1 MQDLG
6 LNLRIARIRRRETL
20 WSLGKKVNILPA
32 RLSEIERGQRIPT
45 PEVLEKIC
53 GVLGVNVV
61 EIQGSQQLENNR

>member
-6 LNLRIARIRRRETL
+6 LNLRIARIRERETL
-20 WSLGKKVNILPA
+20 WSLGKKINILPA

-53 GVLGVNVV
+53 GVLGISMA
-61 EIQGSQQLENNR
+61 EIKGSQ